1 MFHITQF
8 FPRADIYT
16 DTAAIKTTIVF
27 LIFIPFILYSLFP
40 LPFTP
45 QNNRFPYTRTFIRL
59 SGFFSPSTRPTFT
72 NFA

>member
-40 LPFTP
+40 LPFT
-45 QNNRFPYTRTFIRL
+45 I
-59 SGFFSPSTRPTFT
+59 
-72 NFA
+72 